1 MKSMIKKFAMTAL
14 ALPIAASF
22 VVGSN
27 ANAQTGTHEETAN
40 ITYRCVARVGIL
52 PVDTFDMPTT
62 IRATLPDSVT
72 PGEQFGITNSSA
84 TVHIPQR
91 TVQTVYNF
99 LGWDNITGNVST
111 FNVNSENETGTVN
124 VANPPLTIPVTS
136 VDPTTD
142 LVFTVPGTGG
152 VDAGPFTAGQSGQ
165 VTLAG
170 GHIDATLRDADGN
183 SFTRLNASCD
193 PTGDT
198 TLTDIPIN

>member
-1 MKSMIKKFAMTAL
+1 MIKKFAMTAL

-27 ANAQTGTHEETAN
+27 ANAQIGTHEETAN
-40 ITYRCVARVGIL
+40 ITYRCDANVFGVIT
-52 PVDTFDMPTT
+52 VNSFDMPTT
-62 IRATLPDSVT
+62 IRATVPDSVA
-72 PGEQFGITNSSA
+72 PGEQFNITNSSA
-84 TVHIPQR
+84 TVHIPQQ
-91 TVQTVYNF
+91 TVQTIYDVVHWNS
-99 LGWDNITGNVST
+99 ITGNVST

-152 VDAGPFTAGQSGQ
+152 VDAGTFTAGQSGQ
-165 VTLAG
+165 VTLTG
-170 GHIDATLRDADGN
+170 GHIDATLRDADN
-183 SFTRLNASCD
+183 PFSLRLNATCN